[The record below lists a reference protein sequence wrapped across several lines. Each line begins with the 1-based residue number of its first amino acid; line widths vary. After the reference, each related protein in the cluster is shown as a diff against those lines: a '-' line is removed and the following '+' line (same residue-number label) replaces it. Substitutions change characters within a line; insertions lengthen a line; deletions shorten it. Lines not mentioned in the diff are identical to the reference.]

1 MENPISYSDL
11 FNPELQNDIQGLIN
25 KVKEVEKSLTDMI
38 GNVKS
43 QAKGLGDALSTTSSS
58 TKGGRDASKEQADQ
72 VAKLYQ
78 AYMSL
83 GEAYKYVEYNL
94 TALQKSQDR
103 VNKAIKLGQTA
114 ANEEEGSIERLKA
127 QIELAKMAYESM
139 DKQTRDN
146 TSDGKRLLTVI
157 QSLTGQ
163 VKNYEKAMK
172 GAATAET
179 RATTAHKQAKV
190 ETLDLSKSY
199 STLSGLITQTGVNL
213 QSLVTSQK
221 AQEQASKNG
230 VIANNSL
237 NGSYNQLYAQYNL
250 IKIALNNMSKEMR
263 DNVNVGKVW
272 EAEALRIMNEMKAMQ
287 EATGKSTL
295 SVGDYGKA
303 LNGLNISTQQVLRE
317 MPTLANSVSQF
328 FIAISNNVPIFVDNF
343 KRAQAEL
350 GGFTKAVGATL
361 KAVLSWQT
369 VLLVLLTVLPKVAK
383 AIHDKKKA
391 QEEANKETEKAVSLT
406 ELLAEAEK
414 AVGKATIDA
423 TNKLKVLTSI
433 IKDNN
438 RSWEDRVKAAQIMK
452 KEWED
457 EFANFSEEEILLG
470 KAKIAID
477 QLTNSL
483 VIQAQAKAVLN
494 EIGNLSVKL
503 YELEIDRADARA
515 KQMAE
520 EAKMTELLAEKEA
533 LQARSISDVQMYGQ
547 TTQATANAIVANT
560 KAIKDQSDAIEE
572 AGASFRKTDMA
583 MQDTENAIDA
593 LKKKINVEGL
603 FDLDNDNGPR
613 SLREKIM
620 QIPSYYNDALRAI
633 IDGMDEGLQ
642 KEIAMLD
649 LEYKIAIEKRHE
661 QEMALLEMMETA
673 KGEQVKI
680 LQDELSNLRFTMSA
694 EEYNYYQTRERMMR
708 EHIAAMTKAEVLM
721 DDPEQEAL
729 QNLKDTLKVEKRYRD
744 LMAAQN
750 WERNMNELNQ
760 KEHFAYEEVAL
771 KDELN
776 AQLLDSERK
785 YWEDYLIML
794 KANGLELTDEYMEV
808 VNKLAGYAESSSS
821 TTKGG
826 RKKRGR
832 KNYRNLTEV
841 AFAFTGVTGEQAG
854 PGALNRK
861 IKDDYLDFADAVN
874 NALQTSI
881 DYMEE
886 WMDKRIEMAEIAVE
900 QAEKEANAAKTA
912 LDYEQQARANGYANN
927 VELARKEYEEKL
939 ALQQQAVAEQKRLQK
954 IQDSINTAQQIS
966 SLVTATA
973 NLWSAYSG
981 IPMVGPAL
989 AIAAT
994 ALMWGSFLAAK
1005 VQAAN
1010 VAGTVTHGEGMAEY
1024 LNYGGSHASGNDID
1038 FGHTRDGRRRRVERG
1053 EVVGVIKKDSV
1064 EKYGANTVLNVIKS
1078 LNGGTFEKNYT
1089 TQNYLSTTDL
1099 LSMVFGGSTVNN
1111 SVSNRSKMAQI
1122 VSNSS
1127 TDLLSMVLGG
1137 STSIANSV
1145 ATKEKLMQIINNT
1158 STSRNYGY
1166 GQIRGISKDVEA
1178 NYAMAFN
1185 GGGTDLS
1192 AIERGIHELIHQ
1204 NDVRVVQT
1212 PYGRI
1217 EYRGNTKRIIKDA

>member
-43 QAKGLGDALSTTSSS
+43 QAKGLGDALSATSSS

-190 ETLDLSKSY
+190 ETLDLGKSY

-328 FIAISNNVPIFVDNF
+328 FIAISNNIPIFVDNF

-361 KAVLSWQT
+361 KAVMSWQT

-391 QEEANKETEKAVSLT
+391 QEEANKETEKALT
-406 ELLAEAEK
+406 LEQMLSKTYTEVAKSEAQE
-414 AVGKATIDA
+414 ATQ
-423 TNKLKVLTSI
+423 LEVLIRVT
-433 IKDNN
+433 KDHTK
-438 RSWEDRVKAAQIMK
+438 SMEDRIKAAQILK
-452 KEWED
+452 REYED
-457 EFANFSEEEILLG
+457 TLANFSEEAIVAGE
-470 KAKIAID
+470 AKTALD
-477 QLTNSL
+477 NLT
-483 VIQAQAKAVLN
+483 
-494 EIGNLSVKL
+494 LSVK
-503 YELEIDRADARA
+503 EHAKARA
-515 KQMAE
+515 MMNQMVQNYEKILENQTNIDEAQLAYDTAKANTAAAKASEERVRQMSNMGEAYGKYAE
-520 EAKMTELLAEKEA
+520 QTKRAEDAEKSA
-533 LQARSISDVQMYGQ
+533 LETLQKAQGETKKYEQVIEDLYNNLPIDGLLDPEKGGGGG
-547 TTQATANAIVANT
+547 TT
-560 KAIKDQSDAIEE
+560 
-572 AGASFRKTDMA
+572 
-583 MQDTENAIDA
+583 
-593 LKKKINVEGL
+593 
-603 FDLDNDNGPR
+603 
-613 SLREKIM
+613 REKIM
-620 QIPSYYNDALRAI
+620 QIPEYYNDALRAI
-633 IDGMDEGLQ
+633 IDGMEEGLQ
-642 KEIAMLD
+642 KEIAILD

-729 QNLKDTLKVEKRYRD
+729 TNIKNTLDAEKRFRDWQAAEEYR
-744 LMAAQN
+744 
-750 WERNMNELNQ
+750 RNVEALRSG
-760 KEHFAYEEVAL
+760 EHFAYEEIAL
-771 KDELN
+771 KEALN
-776 AQLLDSERK
+776 AQLLASEKK
-785 YWEDYLIML
+785 YWEDYLLML
-794 KANGLELTDEYMEV
+794 KAQGLEVTDEFMEV
-808 VNKLAGYAESSSS
+808 VNKLAGYVQSPSGQTS
-821 TTKGG
+821 TH
-826 RKKRGR
+826 KKRGSR
-832 KNYRNLTEV
+832 NFRNLTEV
-841 AFAFTGVTGEQAG
+841 AFAFNDKTGEKSG
-854 PGALNRK
+854 EGFFSRK
-861 IKDDYLDFADAVN
+861 IKEEYLDFDDAVN

-881 DYMEE
+881 DYMNE

-900 QAEKEANAAKTA
+900 QAEKEANAAKTS
-912 LDYEQQARANGYANN
+912 LEYEQQARANGYANN
-927 VELARKEYEEKL
+927 VELARREYEEKL
-939 ALQQQAVAEQKRLQK
+939 ALQQKAVEEQKRLQK

-1005 VQAAN
+1005 VQATQ

-1024 LNYGGSHASGNDID
+1024 LNYGGSHASGHDID

-1053 EVVGVIKKDSV
+1053 EVVGVIRKDKV
-1064 EKYGANTVLNVIKS
+1064 EKYGANTILDIIS
-1078 LNGGTFEKNYT
+1078 ALNGGTFEKKY
-1089 TQNYLSTTDL
+1089 
-1099 LSMVFGGSTVNN
+1099 GSNG
-1111 SVSNRSKMAQI
+1111 
-1122 VSNSS
+1122 
-1127 TDLLSMVLGG
+1127 LGG
-1137 STSIANSV
+1137 EIPLY
-1145 ATKEKLMQIINNT
+1145 TKAF
-1158 STSRNYGY
+1158 S
-1166 GQIRGISKDVEA
+1166 GIGNGVEA
-1178 NYAMAFN
+1178 NYAMAFG

-1192 AIERGIHELIHQ
+1192 NIESGIRELIEQ
-1204 NDVRVVQT
+1204 NNVRVVNT

-1217 EYRGNTKRIIKDA
+1217 EYRGNTKRIIKNS

>member
-1 MENPISYSDL
+1 
-11 FNPELQNDIQGLIN
+11 
-25 KVKEVEKSLTDMI
+25 
-38 GNVKS
+38 
-43 QAKGLGDALSTTSSS
+43 
-58 TKGGRDASKEQADQ
+58 
-72 VAKLYQ
+72 
-78 AYMSL
+78 
-83 GEAYKYVEYNL
+83 
-94 TALQKSQDR
+94 
-103 VNKAIKLGQTA
+103 
-114 ANEEEGSIERLKA
+114 
-127 QIELAKMAYESM
+127 
-139 DKQTRDN
+139 
-146 TSDGKRLLTVI
+146 
-157 QSLTGQ
+157 
-163 VKNYEKAMK
+163 
-172 GAATAET
+172 
-179 RATTAHKQAKV
+179 
-190 ETLDLSKSY
+190 
-199 STLSGLITQTGVNL
+199 
-213 QSLVTSQK
+213 
-221 AQEQASKNG
+221 
-230 VIANNSL
+230 
-237 NGSYNQLYAQYNL
+237 
-250 IKIALNNMSKEMR
+250 
-263 DNVNVGKVW
+263 
-272 EAEALRIMNEMKAMQ
+272 
-287 EATGKSTL
+287 
-295 SVGDYGKA
+295 
-303 LNGLNISTQQVLRE
+303 
-317 MPTLANSVSQF
+317 
-328 FIAISNNVPIFVDNF
+328 
-343 KRAQAEL
+343 
-350 GGFTKAVGATL
+350 
-361 KAVLSWQT
+361 
-369 VLLVLLTVLPKVAK
+369 
-383 AIHDKKKA
+383 
-391 QEEANKETEKAVSLT
+391 
-406 ELLAEAEK
+406 
-414 AVGKATIDA
+414 
-423 TNKLKVLTSI
+423 
-433 IKDNN
+433 
-438 RSWEDRVKAAQIMK
+438 
-452 KEWED
+452 
-457 EFANFSEEEILLG
+457 
-470 KAKIAID
+470 
-477 QLTNSL
+477 
-483 VIQAQAKAVLN
+483 
-494 EIGNLSVKL
+494 
-503 YELEIDRADARA
+503 
-515 KQMAE
+515 
-520 EAKMTELLAEKEA
+520 
-533 LQARSISDVQMYGQ
+533 
-547 TTQATANAIVANT
+547 
-560 KAIKDQSDAIEE
+560 
-572 AGASFRKTDMA
+572 

-841 AFAFTGVTGEQAG
+841 AFAFNGVTGEQAG
-854 PGALNRK
+854 SGALNRK

-939 ALQQQAVAEQKRLQK
+939 ALQQQAIAEQKRLQK
-954 IQDSINTAQQIS
+954 IQDSIDTAQQIS

-1089 TQNYLSTTDL
+1089 TQNYLSSSDL
-1099 LSMVFGGSTVNN
+1099 LSMVFGDTN
-1111 SVSNRSKMAQI
+1111 
-1122 VSNSS
+1122 
-1127 TDLLSMVLGG
+1127 
-1137 STSIANSV
+1137 SIANSV
-1145 ATKEKLMQIINNT
+1145 ATKEKLTQIINNT

>member
-43 QAKGLGDALSTTSSS
+43 QAKGLGDALSATSSS

-94 TALQKSQDR
+94 SSLQKSQER

-157 QSLTGQ
+157 QTLTGQ

-179 RATTAHKQAKV
+179 RMSTTHKQAKV
-190 ETLDLSKSY
+190 ETLDLGKSY

-361 KAVLSWQT
+361 KAVMSWQT
-369 VLLVLLTVLPKVAK
+369 VLLVILTVLPKIAK

-391 QEEANKETEKAVSLT
+391 QEEANKETEKALT
-406 ELLAEAEK
+406 LEQMLTKTYTEVAKSETQEATQLE
-414 AVGKATIDA
+414 
-423 TNKLKVLTSI
+423 VLIRVT
-433 IKDNN
+433 KDHTK
-438 RSWEDRVKAAQIMK
+438 SMEDRIKAAQILK
-452 KEWED
+452 REYED
-457 EFANFSEEEILLG
+457 TLSNFSEEAIVAG
-470 KAKIAID
+470 DAKTALD
-477 QLTNSL
+477 NLT
-483 VIQAQAKAVLN
+483 
-494 EIGNLSVKL
+494 LSVK
-503 YELEIDRADARA
+503 EHAKARA
-515 KQMAE
+515 MMNQMVQNYEKILENQTNIDEAQLAYDTAKANTAAAKASEERVRQMSNMGEAYGKYAE
-520 EAKMTELLAEKEA
+520 QTKRAEDAEKSA
-533 LQARSISDVQMYGQ
+533 LETLHKAQGETKKYEQVIEDLYNNLPIDGLLDPEKGGGGGG
-547 TTQATANAIVANT
+547 TT
-560 KAIKDQSDAIEE
+560 
-572 AGASFRKTDMA
+572 
-583 MQDTENAIDA
+583 
-593 LKKKINVEGL
+593 
-603 FDLDNDNGPR
+603 
-613 SLREKIM
+613 REKIM
-620 QIPSYYNDALRAI
+620 QIPEYYNDALRAI

-680 LQDELSNLRFTMSA
+680 LQDELSNLRFTMST
-694 EEYNYYQTRERMMR
+694 EEYNYYQTRERLMR

-785 YWEDYLIML
+785 YWEDYLVML

-841 AFAFTGVTGEQAG
+841 AFAFNGVTGEQAG

-900 QAEKEANAAKTA
+900 QAEKEASAAKTA

-1053 EVVGVIKKDSV
+1053 EVVGVIRKDSV

-1089 TQNYLSTTDL
+1089 TQNYLSSSDL
-1099 LSMVFGGSTVNN
+1099 LNMVFGDTN
-1111 SVSNRSKMAQI
+1111 
-1122 VSNSS
+1122 
-1127 TDLLSMVLGG
+1127 
-1137 STSIANSV
+1137 SIANSI
-1145 ATKEKLMQIINNT
+1145 ATREKLTQIINNT

>member
-1 MENPISYSDL
+1 MENPISYKDL
-11 FNPELQNDIQGLIN
+11 FDPALQGEIDGLIN
-25 KVKEVEKSLTDMI
+25 KVKDVEKSLTDMI
-38 GNVKS
+38 ASVKS
-43 QAKGLGDALSTTSSS
+43 QAKGLGEALSGTSSS
-58 TKGGRDASKEQADQ
+58 TKGGRESTKEQSDQ
-72 VAKLYQ
+72 VQKLYQ

-94 TALQKSQDR
+94 SSLQKSQDR

-190 ETLDLSKSY
+190 ETLDLGKSY

-295 SVGDYGKA
+295 SVGNYEKA
-303 LNGLNISTQQVLRE
+303 FNGLNIATQQVLRE
-317 MPTLANSVSQF
+317 MPTLANSVQQF

-350 GGFTKAVGATL
+350 GGFTKAVGATM

-369 VLLVLLTVLPKVAK
+369 VLLVILTILPKIAK

-391 QEEANKETEKAVSLT
+391 QEEANKETEKALT
-406 ELLAEAEK
+406 LEQMLSKTYTEVAKSEAQE
-414 AVGKATIDA
+414 ATQ
-423 TNKLKVLTSI
+423 LEVLIRVT
-433 IKDNN
+433 KDHTK
-438 RSWEDRVKAAQIMK
+438 SMEDRIKAAQILK
-452 KEWED
+452 REYED
-457 EFANFSEEEILLG
+457 TLANFSEEAIVAGE
-470 KAKIAID
+470 AKTALD
-477 QLTNSL
+477 NLT
-483 VIQAQAKAVLN
+483 
-494 EIGNLSVKL
+494 LSVK
-503 YELEIDRADARA
+503 EHAKARA
-515 KQMAE
+515 MMNQMVQNYEKILENQTNIDEAQLAYDTAKANTAAAKASEERVRQMSNMGEAYGKYAE
-520 EAKMTELLAEKEA
+520 QTKRAEDAEKSA
-533 LQARSISDVQMYGQ
+533 LETLQKAQGETKKYEQVIEDLYNNLPIDGLLDPEKGGGGG
-547 TTQATANAIVANT
+547 TT
-560 KAIKDQSDAIEE
+560 
-572 AGASFRKTDMA
+572 
-583 MQDTENAIDA
+583 
-593 LKKKINVEGL
+593 
-603 FDLDNDNGPR
+603 
-613 SLREKIM
+613 REKIM
-620 QIPSYYNDALRAI
+620 QIPEYYNDALRAI
-633 IDGMDEGLQ
+633 IDGMEDGLQ
-642 KEIAMLD
+642 KEIAQLD
-649 LEYKIAIEKRHE
+649 LAFKIQIEKRKE
-661 QEMALLEMMETA
+661 QEEAILELQKTA
-673 KGEQVKI
+673 KGEQIKV

-694 EEYNYYQTRERMMR
+694 EEQNYYETRERLMR
-708 EHIAAMTKAEVLM
+708 EHIRAMTQIEVEM

-729 QNLKDTLKVEKRYRD
+729 QNIKNTLDAERKYRD
-744 LMAAQN
+744 FTAKENYRRGM
-750 WERNMNELNQ
+750 EELRSR
-760 KEHFAYEEVAL
+760 EHFAYEELAL
-771 KDELN
+771 KDQLN
-776 AQLLDSERK
+776 ADLLASERA
-785 YWEDYLIML
+785 YWEAYLVML
-794 KANGLELTDEYMEV
+794 KANGLELTDEYQAV
-808 VNKLAGYAESSSS
+808 IDKLASYS
-821 TTKGG
+821 TGNSGQTSTM
-826 RKKRGR
+826 KKRGS
-832 KNYRNLTEV
+832 KNFRNLTEV
-841 AFAFTGVTGEQAG
+841 AFAFNNATGEQAG
-854 PGALNRK
+854 KGPFSRK
-861 IKDDYLDFADAVN
+861 IKDDYMDFASAIND
-874 NALQTSI
+874 ALQTSI

-939 ALQQQAVAEQKRLQK
+939 ALQEEAVREQKRLQK

-1005 VQAAN
+1005 MQAAQ

-1024 LNYGGSHASGNDID
+1024 LDYGGSHASGHDID
-1038 FGHTRDGRRRRVERG
+1038 FGHTKDGRRRRVERG
-1053 EVVGVIKKDSV
+1053 EVVGVIRKDSV
-1064 EKYGANTVLNVIKS
+1064 AKYGANTVMNVIRS

-1089 TQNYLSTTDL
+1089 SNGDIITSTEL
-1099 LSMVFGGSTVNN
+1099 LSMVFGDTN
-1111 SVSNRSKMAQI
+1111 SV
-1122 VSNSS
+1122 
-1127 TDLLSMVLGG
+1127 
-1137 STSIANSV
+1137 ANAV
-1145 ATKEKLMQIINNT
+1145 ATKERLTQILSNT
-1158 STSRNYGY
+1158 YNSKSYGAH
-1166 GQIRGISKDVEA
+1166 GIPEIGGMEA
-1178 NYAMAFN
+1178 NYSMAF
-1185 GGGTDLS
+1185 GGGADLS
-1192 AIERGIHELIHQ
+1192 TLERGVQALVEQ
-1204 NDVRVVQT
+1204 NKVRIVQT

>member
-38 GNVKS
+38 SNVKS
-43 QAKGLGDALSTTSSS
+43 QAKGLGDALSATSSS

-94 TALQKSQDR
+94 SSLQKSQER

-114 ANEEEGSIERLKA
+114 ANEEEGSVERLKA

-157 QSLTGQ
+157 QTLTGQ
-163 VKNYEKAMK
+163 VKNLERAMK
-172 GAATAET
+172 GAATAEA
-179 RATTAHKQAKV
+179 RMSTANKQAKA

-263 DNVNVGKVW
+263 ENVNVGRVW

-391 QEEANKETEKAVSLT
+391 QEEANKETEKALTLEQMLTNAYSDVAKAEAREAT
-406 ELLAEAEK
+406 EL
-414 AVGKATIDA
+414 AVLIRVTGDHTK
-423 TNKLKVLTSI
+423 SM
-433 IKDNN
+433 
-438 RSWEDRVKAAQIMK
+438 EDRIKAAQILK
-452 KEWED
+452 KEYED
-457 EFANFSEEEILLG
+457 TLANYSEEAIVAGE
-470 KAKIAID
+470 AKTALD
-477 QLTNSL
+477 NLT
-483 VIQAQAKAVLN
+483 
-494 EIGNLSVKL
+494 LSVKEHAKARAMMNKMIEN
-503 YELEIDRADARA
+503 YEKIIDNQTKIDEAELALETATANKKAAEETWERVQAIRNLGEGYAHYADAMEEARKGEREAKQNLADARA
-515 KQMAE
+515 ETQKFQDVIDNLYNNLPI
-520 EAKMTELLAEKEA
+520 KGLDDDAEKHGG
-533 LQARSISDVQMYGQ
+533 R
-547 TTQATANAIVANT
+547 T
-560 KAIKDQSDAIEE
+560 
-572 AGASFRKTDMA
+572 
-583 MQDTENAIDA
+583 
-593 LKKKINVEGL
+593 
-603 FDLDNDNGPR
+603 
-613 SLREKIM
+613 LREKIM
-620 QIPSYYNDALRAI
+620 QIPEYYNEALRAI
-633 IDGMDEGLQ
+633 IEGMDEGLQ

-776 AQLLDSERK
+776 AKLLDSERK

-841 AFAFTGVTGEQAG
+841 AFAFNNKTGEQAG

-1024 LNYGGSHASGNDID
+1024 LNYGGSHESGNDID

-1064 EKYGANTVLNVIKS
+1064 DKYGADAVLNVIKS
-1078 LNGGTFEKNYT
+1078 LNGGTFEKDY
-1089 TQNYLSTTDL
+1089 
-1099 LSMVFGGSTVNN
+1099 
-1111 SVSNRSKMAQI
+1111 SKP
-1122 VSNSS
+1122 
-1127 TDLLSMVLGG
+1127 
-1137 STSIANSV
+1137 SV
-1145 ATKEKLMQIINNT
+1145 AISSEPFVTT
-1158 STSRNYGY
+1158 PYNYNVHDLG
-1166 GQIRGISKDVEA
+1166 RDMEA
-1178 NYAMAFN
+1178 NYAKAFI
-1185 GGGTDLS
+1185 GGNTDLS
-1192 AIERGIHELIHQ
+1192 EIERGIHELIEQ
-1204 NDVRVVQT
+1204 NGVRVVLT

>member
-43 QAKGLGDALSTTSSS
+43 QAKGLGDALSATSSS

-94 TALQKSQDR
+94 TALQKSQER

-179 RATTAHKQAKV
+179 RMSTAHKQAKV
-190 ETLDLSKSY
+190 ETLDLGKSY

-343 KRAQAEL
+343 KRASAEL
-350 GGFTKAVGATL
+350 GGFTKAVGATM

-369 VLLVLLTVLPKVAK
+369 VLLVILTVLPKIAK

-391 QEEANKETEKAVSLT
+391 QEEANKETEKALT
-406 ELLAEAEK
+406 LEQMLSKTYTEVAKSEAQE
-414 AVGKATIDA
+414 ATQ
-423 TNKLKVLTSI
+423 LEVLIRVT
-433 IKDNN
+433 KDHTK
-438 RSWEDRVKAAQIMK
+438 SMEDRIKAAQILK
-452 KEWED
+452 NEYED
-457 EFANFSEEEILLG
+457 ALANYSEEAIVAG
-470 KAKIAID
+470 DAKTALD
-477 QLTNSL
+477 NLT
-483 VIQAQAKAVLN
+483 
-494 EIGNLSVKL
+494 LSVK
-503 YELEIDRADARA
+503 EHAKARA
-515 KQMAE
+515 MMNQMVQNYEKILENQTKIDEAQLAYDTAKANTAAAKASEERVRQMSNMGEAYGKYAE
-520 EAKMTELLAEKEA
+520 QTKRAEDAEKSA
-533 LQARSISDVQMYGQ
+533 LETLHKAQGETKKYEQVIEDLYNNLPIDGLLDPEKGGGGGG
-547 TTQATANAIVANT
+547 TT
-560 KAIKDQSDAIEE
+560 
-572 AGASFRKTDMA
+572 
-583 MQDTENAIDA
+583 
-593 LKKKINVEGL
+593 
-603 FDLDNDNGPR
+603 
-613 SLREKIM
+613 REKIM
-620 QIPSYYNDALRAI
+620 QIPEYYNDALRAI
-633 IDGMDEGLQ
+633 IDGMEEGLQ
-642 KEIAMLD
+642 KEIAILD
-649 LEYKIAIEKRHE
+649 LEYKIAVEKRHE
-661 QEMALLEMMETA
+661 QEVAILEMMENA
-673 KGEQVKI
+673 KKEQ
-680 LQDELSNLRFTMSA
+680 QDVLRTELSNLRFTMSA
-694 EEYNYYQTRERMMR
+694 EEQNYYETRERMMQ
-708 EHIAAMTKAEVLM
+708 EHIKAMTKAEVLM

-729 QNLKDTLKVEKRYRD
+729 NNLKDTLKVEKRYRD

-750 WERNMNELNQ
+750 WERGMDELN
-760 KEHFAYEEVAL
+760 KREHLAYEEVAL

-776 AQLLDSERK
+776 ALLLDSERK
-785 YWEDYLIML
+785 YWEDYLILL

-808 VNKLAGYAESSSS
+808 VNRLAGYAESSSS

-832 KNYRNLTEV
+832 KNFRNLTEV
-841 AFAFTGVTGEQAG
+841 AFAFNGVTGEQAG

-954 IQDSINTAQQIS
+954 IQDSIDTAQQVS

-1038 FGHTRDGRRRRVERG
+1038 FGHTKDGRRRRVERG

-1064 EKYGANTVLNVIKS
+1064 DKYGADAVLNVIKS
-1078 LNGGTFEKNYT
+1078 LNGGTFEKDY
-1089 TQNYLSTTDL
+1089 
-1099 LSMVFGGSTVNN
+1099 
-1111 SVSNRSKMAQI
+1111 SKP
-1122 VSNSS
+1122 
-1127 TDLLSMVLGG
+1127 
-1137 STSIANSV
+1137 SV
-1145 ATKEKLMQIINNT
+1145 AISSEPFVTT
-1158 STSRNYGY
+1158 PYNYNVHDLG
-1166 GQIRGISKDVEA
+1166 RDMEA
-1178 NYAMAFN
+1178 NYAKAFI
-1185 GGGTDLS
+1185 GGNTDLS
-1192 AIERGIHELIHQ
+1192 EIERGIHELIHQ

>member
-43 QAKGLGDALSTTSSS
+43 QAKGLGDALSATSSS

-94 TALQKSQDR
+94 TALQKSQER

-179 RATTAHKQAKV
+179 RMSTAHKQAKV
-190 ETLDLSKSY
+190 ETLDLGKSY

-343 KRAQAEL
+343 KRASAEL
-350 GGFTKAVGATL
+350 GGFTKAVGATM

-369 VLLVLLTVLPKVAK
+369 VLLVILTVLPKIAK

-391 QEEANKETEKAVSLT
+391 QEEANKETEKAITLEQMLTNAYSDVAKAEAREAT
-406 ELLAEAEK
+406 EL
-414 AVGKATIDA
+414 AVLIRVTGDHTK
-423 TNKLKVLTSI
+423 SM
-433 IKDNN
+433 
-438 RSWEDRVKAAQIMK
+438 EDRIKAAQILK
-452 KEWED
+452 KEYED
-457 EFANFSEEEILLG
+457 TLANYSEEAIVAGE
-470 KAKIAID
+470 AKTALD
-477 QLTNSL
+477 NLT
-483 VIQAQAKAVLN
+483 
-494 EIGNLSVKL
+494 LSVKEHAKARAMMNKMIEN
-503 YELEIDRADARA
+503 YEKIIDNQTKIDEAELALETATANKKAAEETWERVQAIRNLGEGYAHYADAMEEARKGEREAKQNLADARA
-515 KQMAE
+515 ETQKFQDVIDNLYNNLPI
-520 EAKMTELLAEKEA
+520 KGLDDDAEKHGG
-533 LQARSISDVQMYGQ
+533 R
-547 TTQATANAIVANT
+547 T
-560 KAIKDQSDAIEE
+560 
-572 AGASFRKTDMA
+572 
-583 MQDTENAIDA
+583 
-593 LKKKINVEGL
+593 
-603 FDLDNDNGPR
+603 
-613 SLREKIM
+613 LREKIM
-620 QIPSYYNDALRAI
+620 QIPEYYNEALRAI
-633 IDGMDEGLQ
+633 IEGMDEGLQ

-841 AFAFTGVTGEQAG
+841 AFAFNPITGEKAG
-854 PGALNRK
+854 KGALNWK
-861 IKDDYLDFADAVN
+861 IKDEYLDFADAVN

-939 ALQQQAVAEQKRLQK
+939 ALQQQAIAEQKRLQK
-954 IQDSINTAQQIS
+954 IQDSIDTAQQIS

-1089 TQNYLSTTDL
+1089 TQNYLSSSDL
-1099 LSMVFGGSTVNN
+1099 LSMVFGDTN
-1111 SVSNRSKMAQI
+1111 
-1122 VSNSS
+1122 
-1127 TDLLSMVLGG
+1127 
-1137 STSIANSV
+1137 SIANSI
-1145 ATKEKLMQIINNT
+1145 ATREKLTQIINNT

-1166 GQIRGISKDVEA
+1166 GQIRGINKDVEA

>member
-43 QAKGLGDALSTTSSS
+43 QAKGLGDALSATSSS

-190 ETLDLSKSY
+190 ETLDLGKSY

-328 FIAISNNVPIFVDNF
+328 FIAISNNIPIFVDNF

-391 QEEANKETEKAVSLT
+391 QEEANKETEKALSLT
-406 ELLAEAEK
+406 ELLTEAEK
-414 AVGKATIDA
+414 NENKAVVDA
-423 TNKLKVLTSI
+423 TVKLRVLTSVLR
-433 IKDNN
+433 DNN
-438 RSWEDRVKAAQIMK
+438 RSWDERIKAGQIMK

-457 EFANFSEEEILLG
+457 ELENFSAEEIALG
-470 KAKIAID
+470 KAKDAID
-477 QLTNSL
+477 KLTNSL

-503 YELEIDRADARA
+503 YELEIDRAKARA
-515 KQMAE
+515 GQIAE
-520 EAKMTELLAEKEA
+520 EAKLTQLLAEKEE
-533 LQARSISDVQMYGQ
+533 LKARAISDVEMYGQ
-547 TTQATANAIVANT
+547 TQEKTRSLITANTRAI
-560 KAIKDQSDAIEE
+560 IDQKDAIAD
-572 AGASFRKTDMA
+572 AGGQYRKFDSE
-583 MQDTENAIDA
+583 MQDVENAISA
-593 LKKKINVEGL
+593 LKKKIKVEGL
-603 FDLDNDNGPR
+603 DFDEGGGGK

-620 QIPSYYNDALRAI
+620 QIPFYYNDALRAI

-760 KEHFAYEEVAL
+760 REHFAYEEVAL

-785 YWEDYLIML
+785 YWEDYLVML

-808 VNKLAGYAESSSS
+808 VNKLAGYAQESSS

-841 AFAFTGVTGEQAG
+841 AFAFNGVTGEQAG

-939 ALQQQAVAEQKRLQK
+939 ALQQQAIAEQKRLQK

-1111 SVSNRSKMAQI
+1111 SVSNRSRMAQI

-1137 STSIANSV
+1137 STNIANSV

-1166 GQIRGISKDVEA
+1166 GQIRGIGKDVEA

>member
-391 QEEANKETEKAVSLT
+391 QEEANKETEKALSLT
-406 ELLAEAEK
+406 ELLTEAEK
-414 AVGKATIDA
+414 NENKAVIDA
-423 TNKLKVLTSI
+423 TVKLRVLTSVLR
-433 IKDNN
+433 DNN
-438 RSWEDRVKAAQIMK
+438 RSWDERIKAGQIMK

-457 EFANFSEEEILLG
+457 ELENFSAEEIALG
-470 KAKIAID
+470 KAKDAID
-477 QLTNSL
+477 KLTNSL

-503 YELEIDRADARA
+503 YELEIDRAKARA
-515 KQMAE
+515 GQIAE
-520 EAKMTELLAEKEA
+520 EAKLTQLLAEKEE
-533 LQARSISDVQMYGQ
+533 LKARAISDVEMYGQ
-547 TTQATANAIVANT
+547 TQEKTRSLITANTRAI
-560 KAIKDQSDAIEE
+560 IDQKDAIAD
-572 AGASFRKTDMA
+572 AGGQYRKFDSE
-583 MQDTENAIDA
+583 MQDVENAISA

-603 FDLDNDNGPR
+603 DFDEGGGGK

-841 AFAFTGVTGEQAG
+841 AFAFNSVTGEKAG
-854 PGALNRK
+854 PGALNWK
-861 IKDDYLDFADAVN
+861 IKDEYLDFADAVN

-1089 TQNYLSTTDL
+1089 TQNYLSSSDL
-1099 LSMVFGGSTVNN
+1099 LSMVFGDTN
-1111 SVSNRSKMAQI
+1111 
-1122 VSNSS
+1122 
-1127 TDLLSMVLGG
+1127 
-1137 STSIANSV
+1137 SIANSV
-1145 ATKEKLMQIINNT
+1145 ATKEKLTQIINNT

-1166 GQIRGISKDVEA
+1166 GQIRCISKDVEA

>member
-43 QAKGLGDALSTTSSS
+43 QAKGLGDALSATSSS

-190 ETLDLSKSY
+190 ETLDLGKSY

-328 FIAISNNVPIFVDNF
+328 FIAISNNIPIFVDNF
-343 KRAQAEL
+343 KRASAEL

-361 KAVLSWQT
+361 KAVMSWQT

-391 QEEANKETEKAVSLT
+391 QEDANKETEKALTLEQMLTNAYSDVAKAEAREAT
-406 ELLAEAEK
+406 EL
-414 AVGKATIDA
+414 AVLIRVTGDHTK
-423 TNKLKVLTSI
+423 SM
-433 IKDNN
+433 
-438 RSWEDRVKAAQIMK
+438 EDRIKAAQILK
-452 KEWED
+452 KEYED
-457 EFANFSEEEILLG
+457 TLANYSEEAIVAGE
-470 KAKIAID
+470 AKTALD
-477 QLTNSL
+477 NLT
-483 VIQAQAKAVLN
+483 
-494 EIGNLSVKL
+494 LSVKEHAKARAMMNKMIEN
-503 YELEIDRADARA
+503 YEKIIDNQTKIDEAELALETATANKKAAEETWERVQAIRNLGEGYAHYADAMEEARKGEREAKQNLADARA
-515 KQMAE
+515 ETQKFQDVIDNLYNNLPI
-520 EAKMTELLAEKEA
+520 KGLDDDAEKHGG
-533 LQARSISDVQMYGQ
+533 R
-547 TTQATANAIVANT
+547 T
-560 KAIKDQSDAIEE
+560 
-572 AGASFRKTDMA
+572 
-583 MQDTENAIDA
+583 
-593 LKKKINVEGL
+593 
-603 FDLDNDNGPR
+603 
-613 SLREKIM
+613 LREKIM
-620 QIPSYYNDALRAI
+620 QIPEYYNEALRAI
-633 IDGMDEGLQ
+633 IEGMDEGLQ

-841 AFAFTGVTGEQAG
+841 AFAFNPITGEKAG
-854 PGALNRK
+854 EGALNWK
-861 IKDDYLDFADAVN
+861 IKDEYLDFADAVN

-1089 TQNYLSTTDL
+1089 TQNYLSSSDL
-1099 LSMVFGGSTVNN
+1099 LSMVFGDTN
-1111 SVSNRSKMAQI
+1111 SV
-1122 VSNSS
+1122 
-1127 TDLLSMVLGG
+1127 
-1137 STSIANSV
+1137 ANSV
-1145 ATKEKLMQIINNT
+1145 ATREKLTQIINNT

>member
-43 QAKGLGDALSTTSSS
+43 QAKGLGDALSATSSS

-163 VKNYEKAMK
+163 VKTYEKAMK

-190 ETLDLSKSY
+190 ETLDLGKSY

-391 QEEANKETEKAVSLT
+391 QEEANKETEKALSLT
-406 ELLAEAEK
+406 ELLTEAEK
-414 AVGKATIDA
+414 NENKAVIDA
-423 TNKLKVLTSI
+423 TVKLRVLTSVLR
-433 IKDNN
+433 DNN
-438 RSWEDRVKAAQIMK
+438 RSWDERIKAGQIMK

-457 EFANFSEEEILLG
+457 ELENFSAEEIALG
-470 KAKIAID
+470 KAKDAID
-477 QLTNSL
+477 KLTNSL

-503 YELEIDRADARA
+503 YELEIDRAKARA
-515 KQMAE
+515 GQIAE
-520 EAKMTELLAEKEA
+520 EAKLTQLLAEKEE
-533 LQARSISDVQMYGQ
+533 LKARAISDVEMYGQ
-547 TTQATANAIVANT
+547 TQEKTRSLITANTRAI
-560 KAIKDQSDAIEE
+560 IDQKDAIAD
-572 AGASFRKTDMA
+572 AGGQYRKFDSE
-583 MQDTENAIDA
+583 MQDVENAISA

-603 FDLDNDNGPR
+603 DFDEGGGGK

-808 VNKLAGYAESSSS
+808 VNKLAGYAQESSS

-841 AFAFTGVTGEQAG
+841 AFAFNPITGEKAG
-854 PGALNRK
+854 KGALNWK
-861 IKDDYLDFADAVN
+861 IKDEYLDFADAVN
-874 NALQTSI
+874 NAWQTSI

-1166 GQIRGISKDVEA
+1166 GQIRGISKGVEA

>member
-1 MENPISYSDL
+1 MENATQAGNPIKYTDLFDPGVEKGISDL
-11 FNPELQNDIQGLIN
+11 ISKVGELQR
-25 KVKEVEKSLTDMI
+25 SLTDMVAT
-38 GNVKS
+38 VKS
-43 QAKGLGDALSTTSSS
+43 QAKGLGDAISGTSSS
-58 TKGGRDASKEQADQ
+58 TKGGRESTKSQAQDAEKLYAAYMQLGTAQDYLRQNLDKLLATQAQLTKANKLAEQATNS
-72 VAKLYQ
+72 Q
-78 AYMSL
+78 A
-83 GEAYKYVEYNL
+83 
-94 TALQKSQDR
+94 D
-103 VNKAIKLGQTA
+103 
-114 ANEEEGSIERLKA
+114 SIARIKA
-127 QIELAKMAYESM
+127 QLELSKMALEGMTQEERETTEAGKSLSILVR
-139 DKQTRDN
+139 TL
-146 TSDGKRLLTVI
+146 DGQI
-157 QSLTGQ
+157 
-163 VKNYEKAMK
+163 KNFEKSMK
-172 GAATAET
+172 GAAKATSDMSTAS
-179 RATTAHKQAKV
+179 KQAKSD
-190 ETLDLSKSY
+190 TQDLGASFA
-199 STLSGLITQTGVNL
+199 TLSDLLEKTGVNL
-213 QSLVTSQK
+213 NELKLSEK
-221 AQEQASKNG
+221 AIQQITKNG
-230 VIANNSL
+230 IIANESL

-250 IKIALNNMSKEMR
+250 IKTVLHAMGDEMR
-263 DNVNVGKVW
+263 NDVNVGKQW
-272 EAEALRIMNEMKAMQ
+272 EQMADRIMDSLKAQQ
-287 EATGKSTL
+287 EATGSYTL
-295 SVGDYGKA
+295 SVGNYEKA
-303 LNGLNISTQQVLRE
+303 LNGLNISTQQILRE

-328 FIAISNNVPIFVDNF
+328 FIAISNNVPIFIDNF

-391 QEEANKETEKAVSLT
+391 QEEANKETEKALSLT
-406 ELLAEAEK
+406 ELLTEAEK
-414 AVGKATIDA
+414 NENKAVIDA
-423 TNKLKVLTSI
+423 TVKLRVLTSVLR
-433 IKDNN
+433 DNN
-438 RSWEDRVKAAQIMK
+438 RSWDERIKAGQIMK

-457 EFANFSEEEILLG
+457 ELENFSAEEIALG
-470 KAKIAID
+470 KAKDAID
-477 QLTNSL
+477 KLTNSL

-503 YELEIDRADARA
+503 YELEIDRAKARA
-515 KQMAE
+515 GQIAE
-520 EAKMTELLAEKEA
+520 EAKLTQLLAEKEE
-533 LQARSISDVQMYGQ
+533 LKARAISDVEMYGQ
-547 TTQATANAIVANT
+547 TQEKTRSLITANTRAI
-560 KAIKDQSDAIEE
+560 IDQKDAIAD
-572 AGASFRKTDMA
+572 AGGQYRKFDSE
-583 MQDTENAIDA
+583 MQDVENAISA

-603 FDLDNDNGPR
+603 DFDEGGGGK
-613 SLREKIM
+613 SLREQIM

-633 IDGMDEGLQ
+633 IEGMDEGLQ

-841 AFAFTGVTGEQAG
+841 AFAFNGVTGEQAG

-1099 LSMVFGGSTVNN
+1099 LSMVFGDTN
-1111 SVSNRSKMAQI
+1111 
-1122 VSNSS
+1122 
-1127 TDLLSMVLGG
+1127 
-1137 STSIANSV
+1137 SIANSV
-1145 ATKEKLMQIINNT
+1145 ATKEKLTQIINNT

>member
-43 QAKGLGDALSTTSSS
+43 QAKGLGDALSATSSS

-94 TALQKSQDR
+94 SSLQKSQER

-190 ETLDLSKSY
+190 ETLDLGKSY

-328 FIAISNNVPIFVDNF
+328 FIAISNNIPIFVDNF

-391 QEEANKETEKAVSLT
+391 QEEANKETEKALSLT
-406 ELLAEAEK
+406 ELLTEAEK
-414 AVGKATIDA
+414 NENKAVVDA
-423 TNKLKVLTSI
+423 TVKLRVLTSVLR
-433 IKDNN
+433 DNN
-438 RSWEDRVKAAQIMK
+438 RSWDERIKAGQIMK

-457 EFANFSEEEILLG
+457 ELENFSAEEIALG
-470 KAKIAID
+470 KAKDAID
-477 QLTNSL
+477 KLTNSL

-503 YELEIDRADARA
+503 YELEIDRAKARA
-515 KQMAE
+515 GQIAE
-520 EAKMTELLAEKEA
+520 EAKLTQLLAEKEE
-533 LQARSISDVQMYGQ
+533 LKARAISDVEMYGQ
-547 TTQATANAIVANT
+547 TQEKTRSLITANTRAI
-560 KAIKDQSDAIEE
+560 IDQKDAIAD
-572 AGASFRKTDMA
+572 AGGQYRKFDSE
-583 MQDTENAIDA
+583 MQDVENAISA
-593 LKKKINVEGL
+593 LKKKIKVEGL
-603 FDLDNDNGPR
+603 DFDEGGGGK

-620 QIPSYYNDALRAI
+620 QIPFYYNDALRAI

-760 KEHFAYEEVAL
+760 REHFAYEEVAL

-808 VNKLAGYAESSSS
+808 VNKLAGYAQESSS

-841 AFAFTGVTGEQAG
+841 AFAFNGVTGEQAG

-1111 SVSNRSKMAQI
+1111 SVSNRSRMAQI

-1137 STSIANSV
+1137 STNIANSV

-1166 GQIRGISKDVEA
+1166 GQIRGIGKDVEA

>member
-43 QAKGLGDALSTTSSS
+43 QAKGLGDALSATSSS

-172 GAATAET
+172 GVATAET
-179 RATTAHKQAKV
+179 RMSTAHKQAKV
-190 ETLDLSKSY
+190 ETLDLGKSY

-328 FIAISNNVPIFVDNF
+328 FIAISNNIPIFVDNF

-391 QEEANKETEKAVSLT
+391 QEEANKETEKALTLEQMLTNAYSDVAKAEAREAT
-406 ELLAEAEK
+406 EL
-414 AVGKATIDA
+414 AVLIRVTGDHTK
-423 TNKLKVLTSI
+423 SM
-433 IKDNN
+433 
-438 RSWEDRVKAAQIMK
+438 EDRIKAAQILK
-452 KEWED
+452 KEYED
-457 EFANFSEEEILLG
+457 TLANYSEEAIVAGE
-470 KAKIAID
+470 AKTALD
-477 QLTNSL
+477 NLT
-483 VIQAQAKAVLN
+483 
-494 EIGNLSVKL
+494 LSVKEHAKARAMMNKMIEN
-503 YELEIDRADARA
+503 YEKIIDNQTKIDEAELALETATANKKAAEETWERVQAIRNLGEGYAHYADAMEEARKGEREAKKNLADARA
-515 KQMAE
+515 ETQKFQ
-520 EAKMTELLAEKEA
+520 
-533 LQARSISDVQMYGQ
+533 DVIDNLYNNLPIQRL
-547 TTQATANAIVANT
+547 
-560 KAIKDQSDAIEE
+560 DDDADKH
-572 AGASFRKTDMA
+572 GGRT
-583 MQDTENAIDA
+583 
-593 LKKKINVEGL
+593 
-603 FDLDNDNGPR
+603 
-613 SLREKIM
+613 LREKIM
-620 QIPSYYNDALRAI
+620 QIPEYYNEALRAI
-633 IDGMDEGLQ
+633 IEGMDEGLQ

-841 AFAFTGVTGEQAG
+841 AFAFNGVTGEQAG

-861 IKDDYLDFADAVN
+861 IKDEYLDFADAVN

-900 QAEKEANAAKTA
+900 QAEKEASAAKTA

-1089 TQNYLSTTDL
+1089 TQNYLSSSDL
-1099 LSMVFGGSTVNN
+1099 LSMVFGDT
-1111 SVSNRSKMAQI
+1111 
-1122 VSNSS
+1122 
-1127 TDLLSMVLGG
+1127 
-1137 STSIANSV
+1137 NSV
-1145 ATKEKLMQIINNT
+1145 ANSIATREKLTQIINNT

>member
-1 MENPISYSDL
+1 MENATQAGNPIKYTDL
-11 FNPELQNDIQGLIN
+11 FDPN
-25 KVKEVEKSLTDMI
+25 VEKGIADLITQVGNLQRSLTDMVAT
-38 GNVKS
+38 VKS
-43 QAKGLGDALSTTSSS
+43 QAKGLGDAISGTSSS
-58 TKGGRDASKEQADQ
+58 TKGGRESTKSQAQDAEKLYAAYMQLGTAQDYLRQNLDKLLATQAQLTKANKLAEQATNS
-72 VAKLYQ
+72 Q
-78 AYMSL
+78 A
-83 GEAYKYVEYNL
+83 
-94 TALQKSQDR
+94 D
-103 VNKAIKLGQTA
+103 
-114 ANEEEGSIERLKA
+114 SIARIKA
-127 QIELAKMAYESM
+127 QLELSKMALEGMTQEERETTEAGKSLSILVR
-139 DKQTRDN
+139 TL
-146 TSDGKRLLTVI
+146 DGQI
-157 QSLTGQ
+157 
-163 VKNYEKAMK
+163 KNFEKSMK
-172 GAATAET
+172 GAAKATSDMSTAS
-179 RATTAHKQAKV
+179 KQAKSD
-190 ETLDLSKSY
+190 TQDLGASFA
-199 STLSGLITQTGVNL
+199 TLSDLLEKTGVNL
-213 QSLVTSQK
+213 NELKLSEK
-221 AQEQASKNG
+221 AIQQITKNG
-230 VIANNSL
+230 IIANESL

-250 IKIALNNMSKEMR
+250 IKTVLHAMGDEMR
-263 DNVNVGKVW
+263 NDVNVGKQW
-272 EAEALRIMNEMKAMQ
+272 EQMADRIMDSLKAQQ
-287 EATGKSTL
+287 EATGSYTL
-295 SVGDYGKA
+295 SVGNYEKA
-303 LNGLNISTQQVLRE
+303 LNGLNISTQQILRE

-328 FIAISNNVPIFVDNF
+328 FIAISNNVPIFIDNF

-350 GGFTKAVGATL
+350 GGFTKALSATL
-361 KAVLSWQT
+361 SSIFSWQT
-369 VLLVLLTVLPKVAK
+369 ALLVLLTVLPKIAK

-391 QEEANKETEKAVSLT
+391 AEEEAKAQEKANKENKEAVSILRTMEEIYTDIAKAGQEATT
-406 ELLAEAEK
+406 ELTVL
-414 AVGKATIDA
+414 
-423 TNKLKVLTSI
+423 NKILT
-433 IKDNN
+433 DTN
-438 RSWEDRVKAAQIMK
+438 RSWEDRVDAGKRLKQIFDEELESFSAEEIAMGKAASNMK
-452 KEWED
+452 
-457 EFANFSEEEILLG
+457 A
-470 KAKIAID
+470 
-477 QLTNSL
+477 LTEYVL
-483 VIQAQAKAVLN
+483 EQAKARATLNQVTELANKQLELQTQADVLGNYRGSSPTGKTVKEYYETVKAAN
-494 EIGNLSVKL
+494 EAGKALGYLGAGVQEDVTKYSNLMAEIAGLQGQIDKLTGSIKPINLLDDDGGNGGKSLKERL
-503 YELEIDRADARA
+503 LEIP
-515 KQMAE
+515 
-520 EAKMTELLAEKEA
+520 
-533 LQARSISDVQMYGQ
+533 
-547 TTQATANAIVANT
+547 
-560 KAIKDQSDAIEE
+560 
-572 AGASFRKTDMA
+572 F
-583 MQDTENAIDA
+583 
-593 LKKKINVEGL
+593 
-603 FDLDNDNGPR
+603 
-613 SLREKIM
+613 
-620 QIPSYYNDALRAI
+620 YYNDALRAI

-832 KNYRNLTEV
+832 KNFRNLTEV
-841 AFAFTGVTGEQAG
+841 AFAFNGVTGEKAG
-854 PGALNRK
+854 PGALNWK
-861 IKDDYLDFADAVN
+861 IKDEYLDFADAVN

-1089 TQNYLSTTDL
+1089 TQNYLSSSDL
-1099 LSMVFGGSTVNN
+1099 LSMVFGDTN
-1111 SVSNRSKMAQI
+1111 
-1122 VSNSS
+1122 
-1127 TDLLSMVLGG
+1127 
-1137 STSIANSV
+1137 SIANSV
-1145 ATKEKLMQIINNT
+1145 ATKEKLTQIINNS

-1166 GQIRGISKDVEA
+1166 GQIRGIGKDVEA

>member
-350 GGFTKAVGATL
+350 GGFTKALSATL
-361 KAVLSWQT
+361 SSIFSWQT
-369 VLLVLLTVLPKVAK
+369 ALLVLLTVLPKIAK

-391 QEEANKETEKAVSLT
+391 AEEEAKAQEKANKENKEAVSILRTMEEIYTDIAKAGQEATT
-406 ELLAEAEK
+406 ELTVL
-414 AVGKATIDA
+414 
-423 TNKLKVLTSI
+423 NKILT
-433 IKDNN
+433 DTN
-438 RSWEDRVKAAQIMK
+438 RSWEDRVDAGKRLKQIFEDELESFSAEEIAMGKAASNMK
-452 KEWED
+452 
-457 EFANFSEEEILLG
+457 A
-470 KAKIAID
+470 
-477 QLTNSL
+477 LTEYVL
-483 VIQAQAKAVLN
+483 EQAKARATLNQVTELANKQLELQTQADVLGNYRGSSPTGKTVKEYYETVKAAN
-494 EIGNLSVKL
+494 EAGKALGYLGAGVQEDVTKYSNLMAEIAGLQGQIDKL
-503 YELEIDRADARA
+503 TGSIKPINLLDDDNNNGGKSLKERLLEIP
-515 KQMAE
+515 
-520 EAKMTELLAEKEA
+520 
-533 LQARSISDVQMYGQ
+533 
-547 TTQATANAIVANT
+547 
-560 KAIKDQSDAIEE
+560 
-572 AGASFRKTDMA
+572 F
-583 MQDTENAIDA
+583 
-593 LKKKINVEGL
+593 
-603 FDLDNDNGPR
+603 
-613 SLREKIM
+613 
-620 QIPSYYNDALRAI
+620 YYNDALRAI

-841 AFAFTGVTGEQAG
+841 AFAFNGVTGEQAG

-1089 TQNYLSTTDL
+1089 TQNYLSSSDL
-1099 LSMVFGGSTVNN
+1099 LSMVFGDTN
-1111 SVSNRSKMAQI
+1111 
-1122 VSNSS
+1122 
-1127 TDLLSMVLGG
+1127 
-1137 STSIANSV
+1137 SIANSV
-1145 ATKEKLMQIINNT
+1145 ATREKLTQIINNT